1 MSDKKGPIE
10 REDATIFFDVSDRSL
25 LLREATTCL
34 LDDFQN
40 FIAFTLDR
48 AEKDKID
55 FFEDQESFDMLME
68 HLGGAL
74 SFSLN
79 TIVGYFTDG
88 TEGDDDFL
96 AENLE
101 KQMKEEGLQVSSRL
115 LDMLQDNPD
124 IKLWLEDDEEEEE

>member
-1 MSDKKGPIE
+1 MSELKGPIE
-10 REDATIFFDVSDRSL
+10 REDATIYFDVSDRSL

-34 LDDFQN
+34 LNDFEN
-40 FIAFTLDR
+40 FIAFTLER

-96 AENLE
+96 AENFLF
-101 KQMKEEGLQVSSRL
+101 
-115 LDMLQDNPD
+115 
-124 IKLWLEDDEEEEE
+124 

>member
-10 REDATIFFDVSDRSL
+10 SEEATIYFDASDRSL

-34 LDDFQN
+34 LSDFNN
-40 FIAFTLDR
+40 FINFTLDT
-48 AEKDKID
+48 AKQDDID

-68 HLGGAL
+68 HLGNAL
-74 SFSLN
+74 SFSLS

-88 TEGDDDFL
+88 TDGDDDFL

-101 KQMKEEGLQVSSRL
+101 KQMMEEGLQINSRI
-115 LDMLQDNPD
+115 LDMVQDNPD
-124 IKLWLEDDEEEEE
+124 LRLWLEDDEEEE

>member
-10 REDATIFFDVSDRSL
+10 REDATIYFDASDRSL

-34 LDDFQN
+34 LSDFNN
-40 FIAFTLDR
+40 FINFTLDT
-48 AEKDKID
+48 AKQDDID

-68 HLGGAL
+68 HLGNAL
-74 SFSLN
+74 SFSLS

-88 TEGDDDFL
+88 TDGDDDFL

-101 KQMKEEGLQVSSRL
+101 KQMMEEGLQINSRI
-115 LDMLQDNPD
+115 LDMVQDNPD
-124 IKLWLEDDEEEEE
+124 LRLWLEDDEEEE

>member
-1 MSDKKGPIE
+1 MSGPIE
-10 REDATIFFDVSDRSL
+10 REDATIYFDASDRSL
-25 LLREATTCL
+25 LLREATTCF
-34 LDDFQN
+34 LDDFNN
-40 FIAFTLDR
+40 FIAFTLDT
-48 AEKDKID
+48 AKKDDID
-55 FFEDQESFDMLME
+55 FFEDQESLDMLME

-101 KQMKEEGLQVSSRL
+101 KQMMEEGLQINSRI
-115 LDMLQDNPD
+115 LDIVQDNPD
-124 IKLWLEDDEEEEE
+124 LKLWLEDDEEEE

>member
-1 MSDKKGPIE
+1 MSGPIE
-10 REDATIFFDVSDRSL
+10 REDATIIFDASDRAL

-40 FIAFTLDR
+40 FIAYTLDT
-48 AEKDKID
+48 AEQENVN
-55 FFEDQESFDMLME
+55 FFEDQESLDMLME

-74 SFSLN
+74 SFSMN

-96 AENLE
+96 AEDLE
-101 KQMKEEGLQVSSRL
+101 KKMKEEGLQVNSRIV
-115 LDMLQDNPD
+115 DMVQQNDL
-124 IKLWLEDDEEEEE
+124 KLWLEDDDEEEE

>member
-10 REDATIFFDVSDRSL
+10 REDATIYFDASDRSL

-34 LDDFQN
+34 LSDFNN
-40 FIAFTLDR
+40 FINFTLDT
-48 AEKDKID
+48 AKKDDVD

-68 HLGGAL
+68 HLGNAL
-74 SFSLN
+74 SFSLS

-88 TEGDDDFL
+88 TDGDDDFL

-101 KQMKEEGLQVSSRL
+101 KQMMEEGLQINSRI
-115 LDMLQDNPD
+115 LDMVQDNPELR
-124 IKLWLEDDEEEEE
+124 LWLEDDEEEE